1 MSKDI
6 RIKKGVNINL
16 KGSAE
21 RVYASIPQAEC
32 FAIKPSDFKGLTP
45 KLSIK
50 AGDKVQAGSSLFF
63 DKEPTCCTKSEWQNI
78 LFPACSACDARV
90 CHTDYYSEQV

>member
-32 FAIKPSDFKGLTP
+32 FVVKPSDFKGLTP
-45 KLSIK
+45 KLSVK
-50 AGDKVQAGSSLFF
+50 AGDKVKQDHLCSM
-63 DKEPTCCTKSEWQNI
+63 TKKIHLLKSH
-78 LFPACSACDARV
+78 RR
-90 CHTDYYSEQV
+90 

>member
-16 KGSAE
+16 QGSAE

-32 FAIKPSDFKGLTP
+32 FAIKPSDFT
-45 KLSIK
+45 
-50 AGDKVQAGSSLFF
+50 LFG
-63 DKEPTCCTKSEWQNI
+63 N
-78 LFPACSACDARV
+78 
-90 CHTDYYSEQV
+90 